1 MSRDLPPT
9 MKLSA
14 SLSVDSSS
22 LSLSS
27 TVLSSLSVDLLDGDK
42 HVSLSRWLS
51 WRKSNRKDAEEGWI
65 KAEDDIYCSSTGGA
79 LTLTAIT
86 DLYDQASLLRG
97 EQLLVQSLH
106 TSAVDGDVRVGTDGV
121 SSFREITVLFVPD
134 LSECIPSFDAWKTRW
149 VAHKKALAERD
160 RLLSQEIKKDVIV
173 GKGSNDAGEVA
184 KDAEKKTSGD
194 PSSAQASGTKKTVKK
209 IIKRVVKTPV
219 NDEKGVARP
228 GENEEKGSEI
238 IVGAQTGGSS
248 DPGAKANEQ
257 TPSKTRIKVAK
268 KKVAEVDKS
277 MDSVT
282 RRGFMLHLV
291 IAIIVFCSFDSFKVL
306 LRSLSVSLDSL
317 LDYTDKDI
325 DEFSFVLYLACFH
338 FLLSKLSVPLLL
350 SNLNF
355 SVIINLM
362 FLQLSL
368 FAESL
373 FEMLQYQMGT
383 RILEFLKVGLHV
395 NCFQRK
401 RHQEE
406 LSAKQKEA
414 ETQNKRQ
421 KTVEHNDKETPAIT
435 ESVPE
440 KGDKESSATETVANT
455 EDPVGKEKTT
465 GDEAAATM
473 EPQKKDEHSEKTSD
487 TVSDAV
493 TEVATDTEEEK
504 GSIVEKTDSKSAET
518 KPKSESDKNE
528 KQEEGTSGATK
539 REETVDNELLQA
551 FRVFDRNQTGYVR
564 VEDMRI
570 TIHSLGKFISHRE
583 VKELVQSALLE
594 SNTGRDD
601 RILYNKLVR
610 ELETI

>member
-1 MSRDLPPT
+1 MIL
-9 MKLSA
+9 
-14 SLSVDSSS
+14 
-22 LSLSS
+22 
-27 TVLSSLSVDLLDGDK
+27 
-42 HVSLSRWLS
+42 
-51 WRKSNRKDAEEGWI
+51 
-65 KAEDDIYCSSTGGA
+65 
-79 LTLTAIT
+79 T

-106 TSAVDGDVRVGTDGV
+106 TSAADGDIHYDRVGTDGV

-160 RLLSQEIKKDVIV
+160 RLLSQEINKDVIV

-209 IIKRVVKTPV
+209 NMKRVVKTPV

-257 TPSKTRIKVAK
+257 TPSKTRIVKKVAK
-268 KKVAEVDKS
+268 KKVAECDSKVDGDDDEKKVVEAGTPDSGSNEMKS
-277 MDSVT
+277 PEEKKEEEPP
-282 RRGFMLHLV
+282 RPGF
-291 IAIIVFCSFDSFKVL
+291 I
-306 LRSLSVSLDSL
+306 
-317 LDYTDKDI
+317 
-325 DEFSFVLYLACFH
+325 
-338 FLLSKLSVPLLL
+338 
-350 SNLNF
+350 
-355 SVIINLM
+355 
-362 FLQLSL
+362 LQLKRNKDS
-368 FAESL
+368 
-373 FEMLQYQMGT
+373 
-383 RILEFLKVGLHV
+383 
-395 NCFQRK
+395 K

-473 EPQKKDEHSEKTSD
+473 EVDSQDDEIDEGDPEEDPEEETVEVDEHREKTSD

-493 TEVATDTEEEK
+493 TEVATDREEEK

-539 REETVDNELLQA
+539 REETVDKELLQA

>member
-1 MSRDLPPT
+1 
-9 MKLSA
+9 MKKMVSYVGY
-14 SLSVDSSS
+14 STSSF
-22 LSLSS
+22 
-27 TVLSSLSVDLLDGDK
+27 LLWPNVIAK
-42 HVSLSRWLS
+42 LL
-51 WRKSNRKDAEEGWI
+51 
-65 KAEDDIYCSSTGGA
+65 
-79 LTLTAIT
+79 IT
-86 DLYDQASLLRG
+86 SCHLVIHYD
-97 EQLLVQSLH
+97 
-106 TSAVDGDVRVGTDGV
+106 RVGTDGV

-257 TPSKTRIKVAK
+257 TPSKTRIVKKVAK
-268 KKVAEVDKS
+268 KKVAEVDKC

-282 RRGFMLHLV
+282 RRSM
-291 IAIIVFCSFDSFKVL
+291 
-306 LRSLSVSLDSL
+306 
-317 LDYTDKDI
+317 
-325 DEFSFVLYLACFH
+325 
-338 FLLSKLSVPLLL
+338 
-350 SNLNF
+350 
-355 SVIINLM
+355 
-362 FLQLSL
+362 
-368 FAESL
+368 
-373 FEMLQYQMGT
+373 EMMM
-383 RILEFLKVGLHV
+383 RKSHV
-395 NCFQRK
+395 NCFQWK

-473 EPQKKDEHSEKTSD
+473 EVDSQDDEIDEGDPEEDPEEETVEVPQKKDEHNEKTSD

-493 TEVATDTEEEK
+493 TEVATDREEEK

-539 REETVDNELLQA
+539 REETVDKELLQ
-551 FRVFDRNQTGYVR
+551 VKNPQQNWRN
-564 VEDMRI
+564 
-570 TIHSLGKFISHRE
+570 
-583 VKELVQSALLE
+583 
-594 SNTGRDD
+594 
-601 RILYNKLVR
+601 
-610 ELETI
+610 

>member
-1 MSRDLPPT
+1 MGRET
-9 MKLSA
+9 K
-14 SLSVDSSS
+14 
-22 LSLSS
+22 
-27 TVLSSLSVDLLDGDK
+27 
-42 HVSLSRWLS
+42 
-51 WRKSNRKDAEEGWI
+51 RKDDSDLRYREE
-65 KAEDDIYCSSTGGA
+65 E
-79 LTLTAIT
+79 T

-257 TPSKTRIKVAK
+257 TPSKTRIVKKVAK
-268 KKVAEVDKS
+268 KKVAEVDKC

-282 RRGFMLHLV
+282 RRSM
-291 IAIIVFCSFDSFKVL
+291 
-306 LRSLSVSLDSL
+306 
-317 LDYTDKDI
+317 
-325 DEFSFVLYLACFH
+325 
-338 FLLSKLSVPLLL
+338 
-350 SNLNF
+350 
-355 SVIINLM
+355 
-362 FLQLSL
+362 
-368 FAESL
+368 
-373 FEMLQYQMGT
+373 EMMM
-383 RILEFLKVGLHV
+383 RKSHV
-395 NCFQRK
+395 NCFQWK

-473 EPQKKDEHSEKTSD
+473 EVDSQDDEIDEGDPEEDPEEETVEVPQKKDEHNEKTSD

-493 TEVATDTEEEK
+493 TEVATDREEEK

-539 REETVDNELLQA
+539 REETVDKELLQA

-583 VKELVQSALLE
+583 VKELLQSALLE